1 VETQAAPVP
10 GGLDRPV
17 GGRWR
22 VVVVYALFTLVGI
35 NLRTVILAVPPVLP
49 QIAHDL
55 ALSYTE
61 TGLLTSL
68 PTLIMGGLAL
78 PAGLLAGRM
87 GARASVALGL
97 TLLAAGTVL
106 RAVVPAALP
115 LYLFTAL
122 LSLGIAVAQ
131 TAMPVLARHW
141 FPTRIGFVSALY
153 SNGLILGEALAAGIT
168 GSFILGVFGHDAWPA
183 TFVAWSIPVVVMLA
197 LWLVLAPAAPALN
210 PRLRRPGG
218 DETATA
224 RAAKAARDGKPRV
237 NPLHLGVLLGCAS
250 LIFFGMNGWIATYN
264 HALHR
269 DGMTAFAL
277 FILNAAQLPVSLGM
291 TPFAQ
296 QLAGRR
302 WPFVTA
308 GFVCCCAITA
318 WWLLPAGVEPFSAAL
333 LGGGSAF
340 VFVLGIAL
348 PALLAGRAEVARLTG
363 ITLTLSYGV
372 AFVGPLLGGG
382 LWDLF
387 SVPALAFLPV
397 LAAGI
402 TLMTLGSLLPPR
414 AAFGLV
420 DETWSAGLPAD
431 SNAAQASLRAQRGE

>member
-1 VETQAAPVP
+1 MVKTKTRVRAIDEQVH
-10 GGLDRPV
+10 GH
-17 GGRWR
+17 WR
-22 VVVVYALFTLVGI
+22 IVIVYVLFTLVGI

-49 QIAHDL
+49 QITHDL
-55 ALSYTE
+55 ALTYTE

-68 PTLIMGGLAL
+68 PILIMGGLAL

-97 TLLAAGTVL
+97 ALLLAGGLL
-106 RAVVPAALP
+106 RAVFPAVLP

-131 TAMPVLARHW
+131 TAMPVLARQW
-141 FPTRIGFVSALY
+141 FPRNIGFVSALY
-153 SNGLILGEALAAGIT
+153 SDGLILGEAIAAGLT
-168 GSFILGVFGHDAWPA
+168 GPLILSVFGHDAWPA
-183 TFVAWSIPVVVMLA
+183 TFVIWSIPVAVMLA
-197 LWLVLAPAAPALN
+197 LWLALAPADPALN
-210 PRLRRPGG
+210 PRLNRTGQTDG
-218 DETATA
+218 
-224 RAAKAARDGKPRV
+224 AAPRTNTKPAPRGTSRV
-237 NPLHLGVLLGCAS
+237 NPLHLGILLGCAS

-269 DGMTAFAL
+269 DGMTALAL
-277 FILNAAQLPVSLGM
+277 FVLNAAQLPVSLGM
-291 TPFAQ
+291 TLFAQ

-308 GFVCCCAITA
+308 GVVCCCAIAA
-318 WWLLPAGVEPFSAAL
+318 WWLLPVGIEPFSAAL

-382 LWDLF
+382 FWDIF

-402 TLMTLGSLLPPR
+402 TLITLGLLLPPR
-414 AAFGLV
+414 SAFGLIDGV
-420 DETWSAGLPAD
+420 ESAPLPD
-431 SNAAQASLRAQRGE
+431 SSEVPSAPAQA

>member
-1 VETQAAPVP
+1 M
-10 GGLDRPV
+10 R
-17 GGRWR
+17 GRWH
-22 VVVVYALFTLVGI
+22 VVMVCALFTLVGI

-49 QIAHDL
+49 QITHDL
-55 ALSYTE
+55 RLTYTE

-97 TLLAAGTVL
+97 GLLAAGTFL
-106 RAVVPAALP
+106 RAVIPAALP

-131 TAMPVLARHW
+131 TAMPVLARQW

-153 SNGLILGEALAAGIT
+153 SNGLILGEAIAAGIT
-168 GSFILGVFGHDAWPA
+168 GPLILGAFGHDAWPV
-183 TFVAWSIPVVVMLA
+183 TFVIWSIPVVVMLA
-197 LWLVLAPAAPALN
+197 LWLALAPAAPALN
-210 PRLRRPGG
+210 PRPRPSGG
-218 DETATA
+218 SDSAATPAETKAT
-224 RAAKAARDGKPRV
+224 RSGKPRV
-237 NPLHLGVLLGCAS
+237 NPLHLGILLGCAS

-269 DGMTAFAL
+269 DGTTALAL
-277 FILNAAQLPVSLGM
+277 FLLNAAQLPVSLGM

-296 QLAGRR
+296 HLAGRR
-302 WPFVTA
+302 WPFIVA
-308 GFVCCCAITA
+308 GAVCCCAIAA
-318 WWLLPAGVEPFSAAL
+318 WWLLPVSIEPYSAAL

-348 PALLAGRAEVARLTG
+348 PALLAGREEVARLTG
-363 ITLTLSYGV
+363 ITLTISYGV

-382 LWDLF
+382 FWDRFGL
-387 SVPALAFLPV
+387 PALAFLPV

-402 TLMTLGSLLPPR
+402 TLIVLGSLLPPR

-420 DETWSAGLPAD
+420 GAEEHAALSSDSGVPPA
-431 SNAAQASLRAQRGE
+431 AMQAQ